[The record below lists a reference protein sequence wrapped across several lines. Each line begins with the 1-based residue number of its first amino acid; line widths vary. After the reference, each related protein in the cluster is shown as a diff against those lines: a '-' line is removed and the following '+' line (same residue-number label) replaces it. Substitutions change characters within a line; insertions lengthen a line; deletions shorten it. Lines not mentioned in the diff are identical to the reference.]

1 MWLIFVIVVTL
12 VIVFRL
18 AYLKTRRNRRR
29 VREFRNGRIE

>member
-1 MWLIFVIVVTL
+1 MWPAFVMVVTL
-12 VIVFRL
+12 VIMLRL